1 MFYVISVIYTTVV
14 LLSVGQIT
22 VEIAVLEQ
30 EHFTQSSTYNLGSSA
45 TLICHAQDAIG
56 SVSYQWSS
64 TSSDFFAYNST
75 AMFNKKRLLSAA
87 DAGIHTCTV
96 TDDHGNTGEAS
107 LEMMFSGKL
116 IYIHFYENGGK
127 VILSFTELCRTN
139 VVCY

>member
-1 MFYVISVIYTTVV
+1 MV

-64 TSSDFFAYNST
+64 TSSEFFAYNST
-75 AMFNKKRLLSAA
+75 AMFNKKMQEFTHAQLQM
-87 DAGIHTCTV
+87 I
-96 TDDHGNTGEAS
+96 E
-107 LEMMFSGKL
+107 EIQEKL
-116 IYIHFYENGGK
+116 AWK
-127 VILSFTELCRTN
+127 
-139 VVCY
+139 